1 MAEQTHNDTVMTTN
15 LSTLTEK
22 CLKGGH
28 RCEGVCAL
36 THVQWRRRVAC
47 VRACVRPLDSKGS
60 GPARTSRRSRVG
72 LLLATH

>member
-15 LSTLTEK
+15 LSTLSEK

-36 THVQWRRRVAC
+36 THVQWRRCA
-47 VRACVRPLDSKGS
+47 ACVRPPDSKGS
-60 GPARTSRRSRVG
+60 GPARTSWRSRVG
-72 LLLATH
+72 SLQATH